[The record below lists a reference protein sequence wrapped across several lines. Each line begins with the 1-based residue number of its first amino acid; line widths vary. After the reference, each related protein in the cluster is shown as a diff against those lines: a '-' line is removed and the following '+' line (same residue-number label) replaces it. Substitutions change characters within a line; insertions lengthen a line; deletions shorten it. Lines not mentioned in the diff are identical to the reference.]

1 MNRKLLHCILSAHR
15 LPSTVLVGCSITC
28 CPVCVCV
35 CVCARVVYRHLGD
48 VEGLPGGRVGASW
61 TGNVRQANVF
71 LKMWWSSAVHSCR
84 VEWLRVTAVRVILM
98 ALGHRGVFCQ
108 INMFAYV
115 GRGCSINSTY
125 EQGNKT
131 NGCSMFLFH
140 HTPSYPLPPPPP
152 LSHAHTH
159 RL

>member
-1 MNRKLLHCILSAHR
+1 M
-15 LPSTVLVGCSITC
+15 
-28 CPVCVCV
+28 
-35 CVCARVVYRHLGD
+35 
-48 VEGLPGGRVGASW
+48 
-61 TGNVRQANVF
+61 
-71 LKMWWSSAVHSCR
+71 
-84 VEWLRVTAVRVILM
+84 TAVRVILM

-152 LSHAHTH
+152 LSHAHTQALK
-159 RL
+159 RQKEEEMRAYVDPAKSLEEKELGNACFKEG